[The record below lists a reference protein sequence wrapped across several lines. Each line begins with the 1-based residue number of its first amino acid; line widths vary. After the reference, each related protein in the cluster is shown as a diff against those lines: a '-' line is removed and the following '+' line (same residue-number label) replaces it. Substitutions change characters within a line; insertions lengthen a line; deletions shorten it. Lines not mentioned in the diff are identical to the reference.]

1 MSFGN
6 GSQKGNGRGEYRPR
20 GKSICDHMRDAI
32 ADGKSA
38 RESADYVISKISMK
52 RFSRKRLVELY
63 EDLKSNPSHHDGA
76 APAPSADGVVQPQN
90 SNNKGKG

>member
-63 EDLKSNPSHHDGA
+63 EDLKSNPGFQGTPGTA
-76 APAPSADGVVQPQN
+76 YPAKPCSPS
-90 SNNKGKG
+90 